1 MHKLA
6 FNMADNP
13 CILVKRFDSDLSC
26 CGIVLDSENGIVLTV
41 ASLFTDLLPKIETQP
56 SFSKHWRVLFQ
67 GDFGTPRGTSRKGE
81 IAVEVVLRMYNQEK
95 FQTLQ
100 GFLVL
105 FWRDLG
111 LQKIA
116 ERIFPSSEWKFESLN
131 PVSSE
136 LKQPHLTEGNA
147 QQQQNEVF
155 AHQSALCDFVLIY
168 VKDLAKH
175 LSCKPLVIRPNY
187 ARPKR
192 GEPVFVVGTPF
203 GCECPVVFYNSVS
216 KGIVSNLAGANNE
229 VIITDARCIPGCE
242 GCTMYLNS
250 TQSSPSVE
258 NGKRP
263 YGIILAPFCWRN
275 GEWIGIT
282 VACSLDYLLDNL
294 GKLLGTKFAVMPKN
308 LAGLSRDFI
317 LQENMCYDVAE
328 VEKKDMNYSS
338 TLRSSAGSLNAGD
351 IIHAALDGVVRV
363 QCGSTWGS
371 GIVLDADEGLI
382 ATCSHVIS
390 GNQSHN
396 RANNSNDT
404 QHSSSTTPSLVSC
417 MSSSGVYHNA
427 QILYA
432 SKEGFPLDFAV
443 LRIQPST
450 LLRSFKSRTMANIP
464 QSSSIPLY
472 KKGEGVYVIGFPLF
486 ASHQNAKPSVVSGV
500 ISNIAYANSH
510 PVLLQSSAAVHC
522 GASGGALVSMVT
534 GELLGMVTSNTK
546 DVNMASAFPHVNFSI
561 PTDLLHK
568 LVVAIK
574 NGSSVEEDLKT
585 LVSDSAASIWKLNSI
600 EHENPNI
607 ISKL

>member
-1 MHKLA
+1 
-6 FNMADNP
+6 MADSP
-13 CILVKRFDSDLSC
+13 CILVKRVDSDLSC

-41 ASLFTDLLPKIETQP
+41 ASLFTDLLPKLETQP
-56 SFSKHWRVLFQ
+56 SYSKHWRLLFQ
-67 GDFGTPRGTSRKGE
+67 DDFGTSRKGE
-81 IAVEVVLRMYNQEK
+81 ITVEVVLRRYNQEK
-95 FQTLQ
+95 FKTLQ

-105 FWRDLG
+105 FWRDVG

-116 ERIFPSSEWKFESLN
+116 ERIFPSSEWKFEPLN

-168 VKDLAKH
+168 VKDIEKH
-175 LSCKPLVIRPNY
+175 LSCKPLATRPNY
-187 ARPKR
+187 ASPKR
-192 GEPVFVVGTPF
+192 GDPVFVVGTPF

-216 KGIVSNLAGANNE
+216 KGIVSNLAGPNSE

-250 TQSSPSVE
+250 TQSLSSIE

-294 GKLLGTKFAVMPKN
+294 GKLLATKFAVMPKK
-308 LAGLSRDFI
+308 LAGLSRDCI
-317 LQENMCYDVAE
+317 PQENMCYDVAE
-328 VEKKDMNYSS
+328 MEKKDMNSC
-338 TLRSSAGSLNAGD
+338 TLRSSASSLKAHD

-390 GNQSHN
+390 GYQSHN
-396 RANNSNDT
+396 RAT
-404 QHSSSTTPSLVSC
+404 PSSTTPSLVTC
-417 MSSSGVYHNA
+417 ISSSGIYHNA

-432 SKEGFPLDFAV
+432 TEEGFPLDFAV
-443 LRIQPST
+443 LTIQPTT
-450 LLRSFKSRTMANIP
+450 LLRSFKSRKMAGIP
-464 QSSSIPLY
+464 QSSSVPLY
-472 KKGEGVYVIGFPLF
+472 RKGEGVYVIGFPLL
-486 ASHQNAKPSVVSGV
+486 ASHQNTKPSIVSGV
-500 ISNIAYANSH
+500 ISNIAYADDH

-561 PTDLLHK
+561 PADLLHK

-574 NGSSVEEDLKT
+574 NGRSVGEDLKT
-585 LVSDSAASIWKLNSI
+585 LVSDSAASIWKLHST

>member
-1 MHKLA
+1 
-6 FNMADNP
+6 MADSP
-13 CILVKRFDSDLSC
+13 CILVKRVDSDLSC

-41 ASLFTDLLPKIETQP
+41 ASLFTDLLPKLETQP
-56 SFSKHWRVLFQ
+56 SYSKHWRLLFQ
-67 GDFGTPRGTSRKGE
+67 DDFGTSRKGE
-81 IAVEVVLRMYNQEK
+81 ITVEVVLRRYNQEK
-95 FQTLQ
+95 FKTLQ

-105 FWRDLG
+105 FWRDVG

-116 ERIFPSSEWKFESLN
+116 ERIFPSSEWKFEPLN

-147 QQQQNEVF
+147 QQQQNKVF

-168 VKDLAKH
+168 VKDIEKY
-175 LSCKPLVIRPNY
+175 LSCKPLATRPNY
-187 ARPKR
+187 ASPKR
-192 GEPVFVVGTPF
+192 GDPVFVVGTPF

-216 KGIVSNLAGANNE
+216 KGIVSNLAGPNSE

-250 TQSSPSVE
+250 TQSLSSIE

-294 GKLLGTKFAVMPKN
+294 GKLLATKFAVMPKK
-308 LAGLSRDFI
+308 LAGLSRDCI
-317 LQENMCYDVAE
+317 PQENMCYDVAE
-328 VEKKDMNYSS
+328 MEKKDMNSS
-338 TLRSSAGSLNAGD
+338 TLRSSASSLKAHD
-351 IIHAALDGVVRV
+351 TIHAALDGVVRV

-390 GNQSHN
+390 GYQSHN
-396 RANNSNDT
+396 RA
-404 QHSSSTTPSLVSC
+404 TPSLVTC
-417 MSSSGVYHNA
+417 ISSSGIYHNA

-432 SKEGFPLDFAV
+432 TEEGFPLDFAV
-443 LRIQPST
+443 LTIQPTT
-450 LLRSFKSRTMANIP
+450 LLRSFKSRKMAGIP
-464 QSSSIPLY
+464 QSSSVPLY
-472 KKGEGVYVIGFPLF
+472 RKGEGVYVIGFPLL
-486 ASHQNAKPSVVSGV
+486 ASHQNTKPSIVSGV
-500 ISNIAYANSH
+500 ISNIAYADDH

-561 PTDLLHK
+561 PADLLHK

-574 NGSSVEEDLKT
+574 NGRSVGEDLKT
-585 LVSDSAASIWKLNSI
+585 LVSDSAASIWKLHST

>member
-1 MHKLA
+1 
-6 FNMADNP
+6 MADNP

-67 GDFGTPRGTSRKGE
+67 DDFGTPRTSRKGE
-81 IAVEVVLRMYNQEK
+81 IAVEVVLRRYNQEK

-105 FWRDLG
+105 FWRDVG

-147 QQQQNEVF
+147 QQKQNEVF

-168 VKDLAKH
+168 VKDLEKH
-175 LSCKPLVIRPNY
+175 LSCEPLVIRPNY

-192 GEPVFVVGTPF
+192 GDPVFVVGTPF

-229 VIITDARCIPGCE
+229 VIITDARCIPGSE
-242 GCTMYLNS
+242 GCTMYLS
-250 TQSSPSVE
+250 SSQSSSSVE
-258 NGKRP
+258 NSKRP

-294 GKLLGTKFAVMPKN
+294 GKRLATKFAVMPKK

-317 LQENMCYDVAE
+317 PQENMCCDVGE
-328 VEKKDMNYSS
+328 MEKKDMISS
-338 TLRSSAGSLNAGD
+338 TLWSSAGSLNTRD

-390 GNQSHN
+390 GYQSHN
-396 RANNSNDT
+396 RDENNNT

-417 MSSSGVYHNA
+417 MSSSGIYHNA

-432 SKEGFPLDFAV
+432 TKEGFPLDFAV

-450 LLRSFKSRTMANIP
+450 LLRSFKSRTMAGIP

-486 ASHQNAKPSVVSGV
+486 ASNQNAKPSIVSGV

-561 PTDLLHK
+561 PADLLHK

-574 NGSSVEEDLKT
+574 NGRSVGEDLKT

>member
-1 MHKLA
+1 MHILA

-67 GDFGTPRGTSRKGE
+67 DDFGTPRTSPKGE
-81 IAVEVVLRMYNQEK
+81 IAVEVVLRRYNQEK

-105 FWRDLG
+105 FWRDVG

-147 QQQQNEVF
+147 QQKQNEVF

-168 VKDLAKH
+168 VKDLEKH
-175 LSCKPLVIRPNY
+175 LSCEPLVIRPNY

-192 GEPVFVVGTPF
+192 GDPVFVVGTPF

-229 VIITDARCIPGCE
+229 VIITDARCIPGSE
-242 GCTMYLNS
+242 GCTMYLS
-250 TQSSPSVE
+250 SSQSSSSVE
-258 NGKRP
+258 NSKRP

-294 GKLLGTKFAVMPKN
+294 GKRLATKFAVMPKK

-317 LQENMCYDVAE
+317 PQENMCCDVGE
-328 VEKKDMNYSS
+328 MEKKDMISS
-338 TLRSSAGSLNAGD
+338 TLWSSAGSLNTRD
-351 IIHAALDGVVRV
+351 IIHAALDDVVRV

-390 GNQSHN
+390 GYQSHN
-396 RANNSNDT
+396 RDENNNT

-417 MSSSGVYHNA
+417 MSSSGIYHNA

-432 SKEGFPLDFAV
+432 TKEGFPLDFAV

-450 LLRSFKSRTMANIP
+450 LLRSFKSRTMAGIP

-486 ASHQNAKPSVVSGV
+486 ASNQNAKPSIVSGV

-561 PTDLLHK
+561 PADLLHK

-574 NGSSVEEDLKT
+574 NGRSVGEDLKT

>member
-1 MHKLA
+1 MHTLA

-67 GDFGTPRGTSRKGE
+67 DDFGTPRTSRKGE
-81 IAVEVVLRMYNQEK
+81 IAVEVVLRRYNQEK

-105 FWRDLG
+105 FWRDVG

-147 QQQQNEVF
+147 QQKQNEVF

-168 VKDLAKH
+168 VKDLEKH
-175 LSCKPLVIRPNY
+175 LSCEPLVIRPNY

-192 GEPVFVVGTPF
+192 GDPVFVVGTPF

-229 VIITDARCIPGCE
+229 VIITDARCIPGSE
-242 GCTMYLNS
+242 GCTMYLS
-250 TQSSPSVE
+250 SSQSSSSVE
-258 NGKRP
+258 NSKRP

-294 GKLLGTKFAVMPKN
+294 GKRLATKFAVIPKK

-317 LQENMCYDVAE
+317 PQENMCCDVAE
-328 VEKKDMNYSS
+328 MEKKDMISS
-338 TLRSSAGSLNAGD
+338 TLRSSAGSLNTRD
-351 IIHAALDGVVRV
+351 FIHAALDGVVRV

-390 GNQSHN
+390 GYQSHN
-396 RANNSNDT
+396 RADNNNNT

-417 MSSSGVYHNA
+417 MSSSGIYHNA

-432 SKEGFPLDFAV
+432 TKEGFPLDFAV

-450 LLRSFKSRTMANIP
+450 LLRSFKSRTMAGIP

-486 ASHQNAKPSVVSGV
+486 ASNQNAKPSIVSGV

-561 PTDLLHK
+561 PADLLHK

-574 NGSSVEEDLKT
+574 NGRSVGEDLKT

>member
-1 MHKLA
+1 MKDLE
-6 FNMADNP
+6 
-13 CILVKRFDSDLSC
+13 KQLSC
-26 CGIVLDSENGIVLTV
+26 E
-41 ASLFTDLLPKIETQP
+41 
-56 SFSKHWRVLFQ
+56 
-67 GDFGTPRGTSRKGE
+67 
-81 IAVEVVLRMYNQEK
+81 
-95 FQTLQ
+95 
-100 GFLVL
+100 
-105 FWRDLG
+105 
-111 LQKIA
+111 
-116 ERIFPSSEWKFESLN
+116 
-131 PVSSE
+131 
-136 LKQPHLTEGNA
+136 
-147 QQQQNEVF
+147 
-155 AHQSALCDFVLIY
+155 
-168 VKDLAKH
+168 
-175 LSCKPLVIRPNY
+175 PLVIRPNY

-192 GEPVFVVGTPF
+192 GDPVFVVGTPF

-229 VIITDARCIPGCE
+229 VIITDARCIPGSE
-242 GCTMYLNS
+242 GCTMYLS
-250 TQSSPSVE
+250 SSQSSSSVE
-258 NGKRP
+258 NSKRP

-294 GKLLGTKFAVMPKN
+294 GKRLATKFAVMPKK

-317 LQENMCYDVAE
+317 PQENMCCDVAE
-328 VEKKDMNYSS
+328 MEKKDMISS
-338 TLRSSAGSLNAGD
+338 TLRSSAGSLNTRD

-390 GNQSHN
+390 GYQSHN
-396 RANNSNDT
+396 RDENNNNT

-417 MSSSGVYHNA
+417 MSSSGIYHNA

-432 SKEGFPLDFAV
+432 TKEGFPLDFAV

-450 LLRSFKSRTMANIP
+450 LLRSFKSRTMAGIP
-464 QSSSIPLY
+464 QSSSVPLY

-486 ASHQNAKPSVVSGV
+486 ASNQNAKPSIVSGV

-561 PTDLLHK
+561 PADLLHK

-574 NGSSVEEDLKT
+574 NGRSVGEDLKT

>member
-1 MHKLA
+1 
-6 FNMADNP
+6 MADSP
-13 CILVKRFDSDLSC
+13 CILVKRVDSDLSC

-41 ASLFTDLLPKIETQP
+41 ASLLTDLLPKLETQP
-56 SFSKHWRVLFQ
+56 SYSKHWRLLFQ
-67 GDFGTPRGTSRKGE
+67 DDFGTSRKGE
-81 IAVEVVLRMYNQEK
+81 ITVEVVLRRYDQEK
-95 FQTLQ
+95 FKTLQ

-105 FWRDLG
+105 FWRDVG

-116 ERIFPSSEWKFESLN
+116 ERIFPSSEWKFEPLN

-136 LKQPHLTEGNA
+136 LKQTHLTEGNA

-168 VKDLAKH
+168 VKDLEKH
-175 LSCKPLVIRPNY
+175 LSCKPLATRPNY
-187 ARPKR
+187 ASPKR
-192 GEPVFVVGTPF
+192 GDPVFVVGTPF

-216 KGIVSNLAGANNE
+216 KGIVSNLAGANSE

-242 GCTMYLNS
+242 GCTMYLTS
-250 TQSSPSVE
+250 TQSLSSIE
-258 NGKRP
+258 NDKRP
-263 YGIILAPFCWRN
+263 HGIILAPFCWRN

-294 GKLLGTKFAVMPKN
+294 GKLLATKFSVMPKK
-308 LAGLSRDFI
+308 LAGLSRDCI
-317 LQENMCYDVAE
+317 PQENMCHDVAE
-328 VEKKDMNYSS
+328 MEKKDMNSS
-338 TLRSSAGSLNAGD
+338 TLRSSASSLKAHD

-382 ATCSHVIS
+382 ATCSHVVS
-390 GNQSHN
+390 GYQSHN
-396 RANNSNDT
+396 RAT
-404 QHSSSTTPSLVSC
+404 PSSTTLSLVSC
-417 MSSSGVYHNA
+417 MSSSGIYHNA

-432 SKEGFPLDFAV
+432 TEEGFPLDFAV
-443 LRIQPST
+443 LTIQPTT
-450 LLRSFKSRTMANIP
+450 LLRSFKSRKMTGIP
-464 QSSSIPLY
+464 QSSSVPLY
-472 KKGEGVYVIGFPLF
+472 RKGEGVYVIGFPLL
-486 ASHQNAKPSVVSGV
+486 ASHQNTKPSIVSGV
-500 ISNIAYANSH
+500 ISNIAYADDH

-561 PTDLLHK
+561 PADLLHK

-574 NGSSVEEDLKT
+574 NGRSVGEDLKT
-585 LVSDSAASIWKLNSI
+585 LVSDSAASIWKLHST